1 MNPTEETRKAG
12 ALTLLDIANNLGL
25 NKTTVSK
32 ALNNS
37 SDISRETRE
46 RVLAE
51 ADRIGYV
58 KHRYKKASSKMST
71 LIGIVCPEVT
81 SHYYSQSVTFLNSR
95 LQEKGYSMIL
105 MLSDFSPEIEKR
117 QLAQLVQMN
126 VAGVIMI
133 TEQTDL
139 SPAIHSIR
147 GADAIPMV
155 IMGLNYE
162 SRDIDVV
169 SIDEK
174 SGVRAVAEHLIEQG
188 HRRIGF
194 IGDRFVNPRLE
205 SLRYFLSVNGIPL
218 PDEYVAL
225 SDKRNEECGY
235 EGMRRLLQLKS
246 HPTAV
251 LAGYDSIALG
261 AYRALSEA
269 KLRIPED
276 IALVGVDDSDFCR
289 YLPCSMTSV
298 NYDIAAECR
307 VAAAILLGRIHDRE
321 QKFVQ
326 TAAIVPRLV
335 VRESTSGFR
344 TPLPQEKDAGH

>member
-1 MNPTEETRKAG
+1 MSPSEETKREG
-12 ALTLLDIANNLGL
+12 AVTLLDIANRLGL

-58 KHRYKKASSKMST
+58 KHLRKRAAQRESS

-81 SHYYSQSVTFLNSR
+81 SHYYSQAVTFLNAR
-95 LQEKGYSMIL
+95 LQEKNYHMIL
-105 MLSDFSPEIEKR
+105 ALSDFSPEVEKM
-117 QLAQLVQMN
+117 QLAQFVQMN
-126 VAGVIMI
+126 VAGIIAI
-133 TEQTDL
+133 TEQVDL
-139 SPAIHSIR
+139 SPAIHSIP
-147 GADAIPMV
+147 GANAIPMV

-174 SGVRAVAEHLIEQG
+174 SGVREVVEHLIERG

-194 IGDRFVNPRLE
+194 VGDQFVSPRLE
-205 SLRYFLSVNGIPL
+205 ALRNCLAANGIPL
-218 PDEYVAL
+218 PEEYVAL

-235 EGMRRLLQLKS
+235 EAIQQLLRLS
-246 HPTAV
+246 ERPTAV
-251 LAGYDSIALG
+251 FAGYDSIALG

-269 KLRIPED
+269 GVRIPED

-307 VAAAILLGRIHDRE
+307 VATAILLGRIRNRE

-326 TAAIVPRLV
+326 TAAIVPRLAI
-335 VRESTSGFR
+335 RESTASAPSARESR
-344 TPLPQEKDAGH
+344 TGR